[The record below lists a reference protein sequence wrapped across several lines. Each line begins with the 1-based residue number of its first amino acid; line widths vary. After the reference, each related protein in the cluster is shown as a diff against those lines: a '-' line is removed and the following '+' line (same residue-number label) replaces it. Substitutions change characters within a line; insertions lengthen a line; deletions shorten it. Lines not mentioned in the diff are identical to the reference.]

1 MTILEVPYKYIQ
13 KPYRFTIQPFKM
25 TFEQY
30 LKLKRVLDVS
40 FCIFLIPFLIIP
52 FILISL
58 AIVIDSPGSPVFSQ
72 ERVGYRGKKFRIL
85 KFRTLWKDYD
95 DKEDRKYMKS
105 YINGGVADHSPEDE
119 RVAKF
124 KPLHNHDVTRVGK
137 ILRKTSLDELPQ
149 IINVLRGEMTIVGP
163 RPNVVWEV
171 DAYKPWHY
179 VRLNVQPGITGL
191 AQVLGRSEISFDDI
205 VRYDI
210 QYTKNQSLHMDA
222 WIFRRT
228 LNAIL
233 DRNGA
238 G

>member
-52 FILISL
+52 FVLISL

-105 YINGGVADHSPEDE
+105 YINGGVVDHSPEDE

-124 KPLHNHDVTRVGK
+124 KPLRNHDVTRVGK

>member
-105 YINGGVADHSPEDE
+105 YINGGVVDHSPEDE

>member
-30 LKLKRVLDVS
+30 LKLKRVMDVS
-40 FCIFLIPFLIIP
+40 FCLFLIPFLIIP

-58 AIVIDSPGSPVFSQ
+58 AIVIDSPGSPIFSQ
-72 ERVGYRGKKFRIL
+72 ERVGYKGKKFRIL

-95 DKEDRKYMKS
+95 DKEDRKFMKS
-105 YINGGVADHSPEDE
+105 YINGGTTDHSPEDE

-124 KPLHNHDVTRVGK
+124 KPLHNQDVTRIGK
-137 ILRKTSLDELPQ
+137 LLRKTSLDELPQ

-171 DAYKPWHY
+171 EAYKSWHY

-228 LNAIL
+228 LNAII

>member
-1 MTILEVPYKYIQ
+1 
-13 KPYRFTIQPFKM
+13 M

>member
-95 DKEDRKYMKS
+95 LKEDRKYMKS
-105 YINGGVADHSPEDE
+105 YINGGVVDHSPEDE

>member
-30 LKLKRVLDVS
+30 LKLKRVFAVS

-105 YINGGVADHSPEDE
+105 YINGGVVDHSPEDE

>member
-40 FCIFLIPFLIIP
+40 FCIFLIPFLIVP
-52 FILISL
+52 FVLISL

-105 YINGGVADHSPEDE
+105 YINGGVVDHSPEDE

>member
-40 FCIFLIPFLIIP
+40 FCIFLIPILIVP

-58 AIVIDSPGSPVFSQ
+58 AIVIDSPGSPIFSQ
-72 ERVGYRGKKFRIL
+72 ERVGYRGKKFRIF

-95 DKEDRKYMKS
+95 DEEDRKFMKS
-105 YINGGVADHSPEDE
+105 FINGGVADHSPEDE

-124 KPLHNHDVTRVGK
+124 KPLHGQDVTRVGK
-137 ILRKTSLDELPQ
+137 FLRKASLDELPQ
-149 IINVLRGEMTIVGP
+149 IINVLRGDMTIVGP

-171 DAYKPWHY
+171 EAYKPWHN

-191 AQVLGRSEISFDDI
+191 AQVLGRSDISFDDI

-228 LNAIL
+228 FNAIL
-233 DRNGA
+233 DSNGA

>member
-1 MTILEVPYKYIQ
+1 
-13 KPYRFTIQPFKM
+13 M

-40 FCIFLIPFLIIP
+40 FCIFLIPFLIVP
-52 FILISL
+52 FVLISL

-105 YINGGVADHSPEDE
+105 YINGGVVDHSPEDE

>member
-30 LKLKRVLDVS
+30 LKLKRVLDVP

-105 YINGGVADHSPEDE
+105 YINGGVVDHSPEDE